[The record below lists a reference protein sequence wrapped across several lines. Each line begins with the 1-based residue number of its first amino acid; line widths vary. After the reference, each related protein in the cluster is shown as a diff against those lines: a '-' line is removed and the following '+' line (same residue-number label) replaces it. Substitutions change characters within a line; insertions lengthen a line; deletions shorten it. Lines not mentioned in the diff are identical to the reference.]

1 MYLADPR
8 LSIPFFRQT
17 TPGYCHPACVKMV
30 IDYAINELR
39 VKQKR
44 LRISK
49 IAEELGA
56 HYLAGTPPGGI
67 ERVIILLADS
77 IPNIQLKSQLSGN
90 FDEIKKEIDEERP
103 VITWIEIV
111 GKDGDTIRHA
121 VVVNGYDP
129 EKKEIY
135 YIDPE
140 MAAENH
146 ERIVEIG
153 DFIDNKLGV
162 RGHLVKLIIST
173 IGQKDLMGRIIP
185 LKRRRG
191 HK

>member
-1 MYLADPR
+1 MILIDPR

-30 IDYAINELR
+30 IDYAITELR
-39 VKQKR
+39 VEQKR

-67 ERVIILLADS
+67 ERVNLLLAES
-77 IPNIQLKSQLSGN
+77 IPNIQFKSQLSGS
-90 FDEIKKEIDEERP
+90 FDEIKKEIDEGRP
-103 VITWIEIV
+103 VIAWIEIV

-135 YIDPE
+135 YVDPE
-140 MAAENH
+140 MTPENH
-146 ERIVEIG
+146 ERIAEIG

-162 RGHLVKLIIST
+162 RGHLVKLLIST

-185 LKRRRG
+185 LKKRRSR
-191 HK
+191 K